1 MIKPEDFVSKKV
13 KAMPFSGIRKFFDI
27 ASEMEGVISL
37 GVGEPDFDTPWAIR
51 EKGIYNLEKGKTVY
65 SANAGLMEL
74 REEISKYL
82 KRTIDVLYCPK
93 GEILVTVG
101 ASESIDLA
109 LRATLE
115 PGDEV
120 LVPEPSYV
128 SYKPCVTM
136 ADGIP
141 VVVNTKA
148 ENSFK
153 LTVDDIKDKITNK
166 TKALILPY
174 PNNPTGAIMEK
185 DDIEKLAE
193 FLKDKDILVISDEI
207 YSELTYGDKKHF
219 SIASIDYM
227 RNKTIVINGFSKS
240 YAMTGWRLGYAAG
253 PEPIL
258 TQMTKVHQYCIMCA
272 PTTSQQAAVEALRSC
287 DDAVDK
293 MRREYDRRRRF
304 MRKGFIDMGLDC
316 YEAQGAFYLF
326 PCIKSTGLSSDEF
339 CERLLFEEKVAVVP
353 GTAFGECGEGFIRCS
368 YAYSVEEIR
377 VALDKIAKFVKRV
390 KAEKEGI

>member
-1 MIKPEDFVSKKV
+1 MKPQDYIAEKV
-13 KAMPFSGIRKFFDI
+13 KVMPFSGIRKFFDI
-27 ASEMEGVISL
+27 ANEMEGVISL

-65 SANAGLMEL
+65 SSNAGLLEL
-74 REEISKYL
+74 REEIKKYL
-82 KRTIDVLYCPK
+82 KRTIGVSYCAK
-93 GEILVTVG
+93 DEIIVTVG

-109 LRATLE
+109 LRALMN

-128 SYKPCVTM
+128 SYKPCVSM
-136 ADGIP
+136 ADGVP

-148 ENSFK
+148 ENRFK
-153 LTVDDIKDKITNK
+153 LTVDDIKDKITDR

-185 DDIEKLAE
+185 EDIEKLAE
-193 FLKDKDILVISDEI
+193 FLKDKDIIVISDEI
-207 YSELTYGDKKHF
+207 YSELTYGGKKHV

-227 RNKTIVINGFSKS
+227 RDKTIVINGFSKS

-253 PEPIL
+253 SKEIISA
-258 TQMTKVHQYCIMCA
+258 MTKIHQYCIMCA
-272 PTTSQQAAVEALRSC
+272 PTTSQQAAVEALRNC
-287 DDAVDK
+287 DDAVAE
-293 MRREYDRRRRF
+293 MRKEYDRRRRF
-304 MRKGFIDMGLDC
+304 MRKGFLDMGLDC
-316 YEAQGAFYLF
+316 YDAEGAFYLF
-326 PCIKSTGLSSDEF
+326 PCIKSTGLGTDEF

-368 YAYSVEEIR
+368 YAYSIDEIR
-377 VALDKIAKFVKRV
+377 VALEKIAAFVKKV
-390 KAEKEGI
+390 KAEKEGN